1 MSSQTSFKAMLA
13 RQGEGR
19 EIDVNI
25 ETLTV
30 DDLPQGNVLVKV
42 LYSSLNF
49 KDAAAMA
56 NRGIFRQLPIVP
68 GIDLAGIVEASGDA
82 RYRPGD
88 EVVLTGWLVGEQH
101 WGGLSQYARVD
112 ADWLVRK
119 PAELSLRDCMAIGT
133 AGLTAMLGV
142 LALEEQG
149 LRPGDKEVLVTGAA
163 GGVGSTAVTL
173 FARKGYRVAAL
184 TGRPETSAYLQ
195 ELGAQRIVARDAF
208 VTARRPG
215 RASMDA
221 ETYSAALD
229 VVGGTVLSSILP
241 QMAYGGSVAV
251 CGLAGGVDLDT
262 TVFPFI
268 LRAIRMIGI
277 DSVRAPAARRAVA
290 WQAIAGL
297 LGTSD
302 LNKISTE
309 IELDQV
315 PATSQRLLAGQI
327 RGRCVVRLW

>member
-68 GIDLAGIVEASGDA
+68 GIDLAGIVEASGDG

-297 LGTSD
+297 LDTSD

-309 IELDQV
+309 IDLDQV